1 MEQKPITLSLNE
13 IAHINWTDFTPAAKK
28 NFALMSLLFR
38 YAEPLRFE
46 IAEIIELQCDAL
58 DEKTLFTLKAL
69 YHILNQWVLEI
80 PKIQLEN
87 LEHKHEK

>member
-1 MEQKPITLSLNE
+1 MSTPITLSLNE
-13 IAHINWTDFTPAAKK
+13 IARMDWTDFTPLAKK
-28 NFALMSLLFR
+28 NMALMSMIFR

-46 IAEIIELQCDAL
+46 VAEIIELQCDSL

-69 YHILNQWVLEI
+69 YHILTQFVLEI

-87 LEHKHEK
+87 LERKK